1 MPASEA
7 KTFAAEKS
15 FASTMPASAVLL
27 ACQHMRRPASS
38 KSLLIDTGYALT
50 ESRRDLDAGMKA
62 LDLRPEN
69 TDIFLTH
76 IHSDHAG
83 NAAYLAKRGYHIIM
97 GERDYHGV
105 IASHLPGFYGA
116 KEKAVDAGVPKD
128 VFDAIFVHNPS
139 PIMLPEPFPAELVKS
154 GRVLEYGGL
163 HLECLPTY
171 GHSPGH
177 ISLYDAEKETLF
189 LGDHILFDISPN
201 IVLWTWNDDAL
212 GTYLEN
218 LRFVKKLP
226 VKLALP
232 AHRGF
237 GDISLATRVDELIEH
252 HQRRLGEISLILR
265 QTPGL
270 TCYEIAAR
278 MKWSIRA
285 ACWSDFPPSQKYFAV
300 CECMAHLQHM
310 LCLGLLNCNTGAD
323 GVMRYYGI

>member
-1 MPASEA
+1 MLKKICDNIFCFPITLPNSPL
-7 KTFAAEKS
+7 KYLNCYVVKNKNG
-15 FASTMPASAVLL
+15 
-27 ACQHMRRPASS
+27 
-38 KSLLIDTGYALT
+38 KSLLIDTGYALP

-83 NAAYLAKRGYHIIM
+83 NAAYLAERGYHIIM

-116 KEKAVDAGVPKD
+116 KEKAADAGVPKT

-139 PIMLPEPFPAELVKS
+139 PIMLPEPFPAELVKAGS
-154 GRVLEYGGL
+154 VLEYGGL

-201 IVLWTWNDDAL
+201 IVLWTWSDDAL
-212 GTYLEN
+212 GMYLEN
-218 LRFVKKLP
+218 LRLVKELP

-232 AHRGF
+232 AHRSF

-265 QTPGL
+265 QAQGL

-285 ACWSDFPPSQKYFAV
+285 TSWSDFPPSQKYFAV

-323 GVMRYYGI
+323 GVMRYYSI